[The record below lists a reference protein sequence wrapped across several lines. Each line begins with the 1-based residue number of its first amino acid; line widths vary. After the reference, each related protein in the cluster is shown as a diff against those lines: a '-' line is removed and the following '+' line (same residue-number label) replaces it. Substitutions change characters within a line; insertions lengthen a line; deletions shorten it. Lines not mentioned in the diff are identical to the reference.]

1 VRRRIAVLTGTRA
14 DFGLLRQ
21 LCVAIDKSPDAELL
35 LIATGTHVSERHG
48 NTLSEIAEAG
58 LTPAA
63 IVPIWSERDDSTAM
77 ARDTGAAIGEFA
89 QTLSDLAP
97 DVVVVLGDRLEAFA
111 MATAATIELVPVV
124 HVHGGELTEGA
135 MDDALRHAI
144 TKLSYLHFT
153 TTDEHRQRVIQLGED
168 PARVFN
174 LGAPIVDVVDSIEYM
189 SRVELER
196 EFGVAFGANTMLM
209 TFHPAAFDERP
220 ATEMIEEILQGCA
233 AIPDSRLII
242 TGTNNDIGSDAV
254 RDAIATYVAAHPDS
268 TSFVESF
275 GQRGYLSAVKEAD
288 VVVGNSSSTVL
299 EAPIVGTPSV
309 LVGRRQTGRPLSAS
323 VSAVRAQR
331 SEIAAAISASIGSA
345 RGESAGVSVFGAPG
359 FAKRALVELVRQS
372 IPRPPRKA
380 FWELEQ

>member
-1 VRRRIAVLTGTRA
+1 MLTGTRA

-21 LCVAIDKSPDAELL
+21 LCVAIDESPDAELL

-63 IVPIWSERDDSTAM
+63 IVPIWSEHDDSTAM
-77 ARDTGAAIGEFA
+77 ARDTGAAIGDFA
-89 QTLSDLAP
+89 QTLSDLVP

-331 SEIAAAISASIGSA
+331 SEITAAISASIGSA
-345 RGESAGVSVFGAPG
+345 RGESAGVSVFGTPG